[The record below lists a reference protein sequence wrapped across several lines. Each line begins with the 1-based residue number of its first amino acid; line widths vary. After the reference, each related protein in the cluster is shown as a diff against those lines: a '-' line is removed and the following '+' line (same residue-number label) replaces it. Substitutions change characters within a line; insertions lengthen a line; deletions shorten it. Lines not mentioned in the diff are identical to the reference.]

1 MAPRSALG
9 RFFRRLADFFDRH
22 AEQKQQGTRFLRAYA
37 GTPLEID
44 FLAFG
49 ILFFGVL
56 IGGIIIHGFA
66 FAGWVLLFSLLLS
79 AGAWLI
85 FYSAHWREE
94 RRSLFFAF
102 LLVLSTDAVSERL
115 LALFAFIVLS
125 FLLLYDLNLLKKQPD
140 QRQYNRGMNL
150 RSVLA
155 VLLFCFVAYE
165 GFSAVIA
172 MQRSAMLD
180 IKSPANMACGAGVQS
195 RVACRAGAARFD
207 VPDFWQSSEGSNLI
221 QDLQSVAAFK
231 TYQDS
236 ATDNKIA
243 FAAFWAPAENI
254 LTSLQTFL
262 DAQKAFLRSRVPNT
276 LRGANQPPLKLQP
289 VAQAADVQLHTV
301 AYVSSAKPGYLGE
314 ENESTAILLL
324 HRRGDVTWLFILD
337 GNDFSGRE
345 FMLHRIMS
353 GFR

>member
-22 AEQKQQGTRFLRAYA
+22 AEQKKSGTRFLRAYA
-37 GTPLEID
+37 GTALEID
-44 FLAFG
+44 FFAFG
-49 ILFFGVL
+49 ILFFGIL
-56 IGGIIIHGFA
+56 IAGITIHGFA
-66 FAGWVLLFSLLLS
+66 FAGWVLLFAILLS

-94 RRSLFFAF
+94 RRALLLAF
-102 LLVLSTDAVSERL
+102 LLVVSTDAVSERL
-115 LALFAFIVLS
+115 LALFAFIPLS
-125 FLLLYDLNLLKKQPD
+125 FLLLSDLNLLREQAARIED
-140 QRQYNRGMNL
+140 RRGNNL

-165 GFSAVIA
+165 GFSVLIA
-172 MQRSAMLD
+172 MQRNAMLD

-195 RVACRAGAARFD
+195 RIACRAGAARFD
-207 VPDFWQSSEGSNLI
+207 VPDFWQNSEGSNLI

-231 TYQDS
+231 TYRDS
-236 ATDNKIA
+236 ATDNQIA

-276 LRGANQPPLKLQP
+276 PRGSNQPPLKLQP

-314 ENESTAILLL
+314 ESESTAILLL
-324 HRRGDVTWLFILD
+324 HRRGEVTWLFILD
-337 GNDFSGRE
+337 GNDFAGRE
-345 FMLHRIMS
+345 FLLHRIMS
-353 GFR
+353 GFK